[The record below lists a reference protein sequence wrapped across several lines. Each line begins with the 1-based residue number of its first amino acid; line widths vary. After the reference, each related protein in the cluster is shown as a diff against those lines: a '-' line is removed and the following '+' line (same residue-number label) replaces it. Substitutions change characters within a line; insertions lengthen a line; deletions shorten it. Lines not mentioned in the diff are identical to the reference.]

1 MMGKHNYYFFS
12 RYPADKY
19 PVYAMRGAPASFPV
33 QPRDRDLQRYIEF
46 SEGVSRV
53 GDKYIADNFPDKPFI
68 GIHLRNGMDWV
79 KTGLVLISY
88 FFIAQLCIYR
98 MGSYASPSAC
108 NLTKIHI
115 WQSNG
120 TGIN

>member
-1 MMGKHNYYFFS
+1 MLS
-12 RYPADKY
+12 CRYSADKY

-53 GDKYIADNFPDKPFI
+53 GDKYIADNFPNKPFV

-79 KTGLVLISY
+79 RDVNVFCVLVARQFDESI
-88 FFIAQLCIYR
+88 
-98 MGSYASPSAC
+98 
-108 NLTKIHI
+108 
-115 WQSNG
+115 NG
-120 TGIN
+120 GT